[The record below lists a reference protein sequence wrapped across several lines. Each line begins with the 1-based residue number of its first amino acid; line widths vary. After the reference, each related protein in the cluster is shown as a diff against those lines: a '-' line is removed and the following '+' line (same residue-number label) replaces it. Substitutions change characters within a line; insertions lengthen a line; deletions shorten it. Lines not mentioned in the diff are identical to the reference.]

1 MRQTLYFEKRTLPL
15 SPMLFKYPQPL
26 SKFLKIALN
35 IHSSYLYLF
44 WCTNFFSTFLAFLI
58 FLSTWPTSNWSSFF
72 LLTPIAI
79 YAWHIFSLLISNGFF
94 AIISPKYV
102 FPSSTASSAI
112 LISACSNSK
121 SLSKSLSTSLFLS
134 FFFPFSR
141 SASWSIFHFSP
152 FSVLI
157 SELQEKQHKN
167 FLHPYRN

>member
-1 MRQTLYFEKRTLPL
+1 MRQALYFAKRTLPL

-134 FFFPFSR
+134 FFFSLSLVQLLDRFF
-141 SASWSIFHFSP
+141 I
-152 FSVLI
+152 
-157 SELQEKQHKN
+157 
-167 FLHPYRN
+167 FLHFLF